1 MNAIT
6 IQTSTSLTRLAAA
19 MAGTFSASPLPP
31 LTHET
36 VVTLSTGMGR
46 WLSMELATHLGVCS
60 GVDFRFPNDT
70 IDACFRAVIP
80 DIPESSPFA
89 LDTMTWRI
97 ASLLPG
103 LLDLPAFA
111 PLAGYLSDRS
121 DDRRLLQL
129 SRTLADT
136 FDQYTIYRPEMIL
149 AWDRGSSNDWQA
161 LLWRALTADYPVM
174 HRAALLGKFRKIL
187 LSGPVPAGLL
197 PARISLFGISFL
209 PPFHLDV
216 FALLAR
222 HIDVTV
228 YLFNPCGNYWGDLYS
243 QKRKAELALR
253 EELPPE
259 ALEFYETGNPLLS
272 SLGTQGQEF
281 FNLLMEYDVVWNNLD
296 EDKTVTPPL
305 TLLEIIQNDVREL
318 YDRGCATSKTAI
330 TDVDCSIAVHSCHGP
345 LREME
350 ILYDQL
356 LAMFDDT
363 PGLEPRSVLV
373 MIPDLETY
381 TPYIKA
387 VFGTRSGGRPSLPFT
402 IADQSARSDNP
413 LIETF
418 LSILKLSDSRFGIN
432 SILEIVETPE
442 VMARFDLSPEELQPL
457 RGWLEECGVRWGL
470 DAEHRA
476 VLGFPTYS
484 DFSWQS
490 GLDRL
495 LLGYAMAA
503 DDEQLFKGLLPYGQI
518 EGRPARAVGKLARFI
533 DTAAH
538 VRRMLATPQTLDAW
552 SETLTWLT
560 AALIRPLSENDTTCS
575 LLYSTFQRLRDI
587 QVKSGFGAAIG
598 VEAVR
603 DHLKSQLDAGSG
615 SSGYLNGRI
624 TFCAM
629 LPMRSIPQR
638 VVCMVGMNDGIFPRN
653 PRQPGFSMM
662 AGKRRRGDRSVRDED
677 RYLFLEALMSASERL
692 YISYNGQND
701 RDNSTMP
708 PSVVVSE
715 LLDYVDR
722 GFCARN
728 TPEAAPPMVT
738 RHRLQGFNPEYFGTG
753 EEKSLF
759 SFSATTCA
767 ALASRLQSGKCE
779 RVFLQQP
786 LPNDPRLSQQLDL
799 SQLLR
804 FLKSP
809 GRTFLA
815 LRLKV
820 HPYNPA
826 DEIDE
831 REPFELD
838 SYSAYT
844 IKQQLVTQKLSGSP
858 FATTYESARAHSL
871 LPPLRSGQIA
881 FETVQEDSLAFADI
895 ISASLGNELK
905 PLRFEIQLE
914 ETLLTGVLEQLQQG
928 LHLRWSCATMKATD
942 RLALWLDHLV
952 LNSVQPDGYPRE
964 SRLIC
969 KDKTLSLPAM
979 DNAVEILNDLVI
991 LFRDGLCRPLH
1002 FFPQSSWQYLEKGF
1016 EAAESRW
1023 EGRDYSLYPAEALEP
1038 SHSLCHS
1045 GRHVLDEAFRALAE
1059 RIYGPLRAVA
1069 REDTTR

>member
-1 MNAIT
+1 MNTIT
-6 IQTSTSLTRLAAA
+6 VQTSTSLTRLSAA

-31 LTHET
+31 LSHET

-70 IDACFRAVIP
+70 IDGCFRAVLP
-80 DIPESSPFA
+80 DLPESSPFA

-103 LLDLPAFA
+103 LLQLPPFA
-111 PLAGYLSDRS
+111 ALAGYLGDRS

-161 LLWRALTADYPVM
+161 LLWRALTADYPGM

-187 LSGPVPAGLL
+187 LSGPLPPGLL

-209 PPFHLDV
+209 PPFHLEV

-281 FNLLMEYDVVWNNLD
+281 FNLLMEYDVTWNNLD
-296 EDKTVTPPL
+296 EAESNAPPR
-305 TLLEIIQNDVREL
+305 TLLEVIQSDVREL
-318 YDRGCATSKTAI
+318 YDRGGASGKTAVA
-330 TDVDCSIAVHSCHGP
+330 DDDRSISVHSCHGP

-356 LAMFDDT
+356 LAMFTDM
-363 PGLEPRSVLV
+363 PKLEPRSILV
-373 MIPDLETY
+373 MTPDLERY
-381 TPYIKA
+381 APYIKA
-387 VFGTRSGGRPSLPFT
+387 VFGTRSGGRPALPFT
-402 IADQSARSDNP
+402 IADQGSRSDNP

-418 LSILKLSDSRFGIN
+418 LTILKLSDSRFGIN

-442 VMARFDLSPEELQPL
+442 VMARFDFSPEELLQL

-470 DAEHRA
+470 DAGHRA
-476 VLGFPTYS
+476 ELGFPPY
-484 DFSWQS
+484 DEFSWQA
-490 GLDRL
+490 GLDQL

-503 DDEQLFKGLLPYGQI
+503 DGDRLFKGRLPYGYI
-518 EGRPARAVGKLARFI
+518 EGRPALAVGKLARFI
-533 DTAAH
+533 DTATH
-538 VRRMLATPQTLDAW
+538 VRRLLTPRQTLGAWSDTLATV
-552 SETLTWLT
+552 T

-575 LLYSTFQRLRDI
+575 LLYSTFQWLRDI
-587 QVKSGFGAAIG
+587 QTKSAFEAKIG
-598 VEAVR
+598 VEALR
-603 DHLKSQLDAGSG
+603 DHLKGLLDAGSG

-638 VVCMVGMNDGIFPRN
+638 VVCLVGMNDGIFPRN
-653 PRQPGFSMM
+653 PRQPGFSLMG
-662 AGKRRRGDRSVRDED
+662 AQRRRGDRSVRDED
-677 RYLFLEALMSASERL
+677 RYLFLEALMSASERF
-692 YISYNGQND
+692 YISYAGQND
-701 RDNSTMP
+701 RDNTSMP

-715 LLDYVDR
+715 LLDYVSR
-722 GFCARN
+722 GFCAHS
-728 TPEAAPPMVT
+728 TPEAAPQTVT
-738 RHRLQGFNPEYFGTG
+738 SHRLQGFSPQYFDSTG
-753 EEKSLF
+753 DTRLF

-767 ALASRLQSGKCE
+767 ALTSRSQSGKCD
-779 RVFLQQP
+779 RLFLREP
-786 LPNDPRLSQQLDL
+786 LPELPQLWQQLEL
-799 SQLLR
+799 GRLFR
-804 FLKSP
+804 FFRNP
-809 GRTFLA
+809 ARTFLA
-815 LRLKV
+815 ERLKV

-831 REPFELD
+831 REPFALD
-838 SYSAYT
+838 SYSAYS
-844 IKQQLVTQKLSGSP
+844 IKQNLVTQRLSGSP
-858 FATTYESARAHSL
+858 GDAAYESARAHSL

-881 FETVQEDSLAFADI
+881 FETVQEDSFAFADLV
-895 ISASLGNELK
+895 SASLGPELA
-905 PLRFEIQLE
+905 PLQLNLQLE
-914 ETLLTGVLEQLQQG
+914 RTLLSGVVANLRQG
-928 LHLRWSCATMKATD
+928 VHLRWRCASIKAAD
-942 RLALWLDHLV
+942 RLELWLEHLV
-952 LNSVQPDGYPRE
+952 LNAVQPAGYPRE

-969 KDKTLSLPAM
+969 TDKTLSLPALENAM
-979 DNAVEILNDLVI
+979 DILNDLVA
-991 LFRDGLCRPLH
+991 LFRDGLRRPLH
-1002 FFPQSSWQYLEKGF
+1002 FFPQSSWLYLEKGF

-1023 EGRDYSLYPAEALEP
+1023 EGSDYSLYPAEAREP
-1038 SHSLCHS
+1038 SHTVCHS
-1045 GRHVLDEAFRALAE
+1045 GQQVLDEEFRTLAE
-1059 RIYGPLRAVA
+1059 RIYAPLRAVA
-1069 REDTTR
+1069 SEDSTR